1 MRITAGNMHFRELNE
16 QIRACPDAEIEI
28 DGCLGQRYIGSGLA
42 DKTLLVGGIPG
53 NALGAYLDGGTIVT
67 EGNAQDAAGDTMN
80 DGAIIIHGSCGDGA
94 GYAMRG
100 GEIYVRGSAGYRAG
114 VHMKAYGTKQPVL
127 VIGGQAGSFLG
138 EYQAGGTIVVLNLG
152 TENSAPAGR
161 FCGMGMYGGRIYLR
175 GKVLVPDLSDRLVC
189 RPATQ
194 QDMDAVAPALQVFC
208 GLFGLQQAS
217 LYASPFHVLQ
227 PNGANPYRQL
237 YTPL

>member
-1 MRITAGNMHFRELNE
+1 MHFRELNE

-100 GEIYVRGSAGYRAG
+100 GKIYIHGDVGYRAG
-114 VHMKAYGTKQPVL
+114 IHMKAYRGKAAGPRRGRHGGQLPRGVPGGRRDRRARPAQARRDAAHRYFCGTGMHGGKMFLRCAERPEGL
-127 VIGGQAGSFLG
+127 PERIRAAEASAADLTEIGGYLDEFCAAFG
-138 EYQAGGTIVVLNLG
+138 EDRRELLAERFWVLTPGG
-152 TENSAPAGR
+152 E
-161 FCGMGMYGGRIYLR
+161 
-175 GKVLVPDLSDRLVC
+175 
-189 RPATQ
+189 
-194 QDMDAVAPALQVFC
+194 
-208 GLFGLQQAS
+208 
-217 LYASPFHVLQ
+217 
-227 PNGANPYRQL
+227 NPYRRL
-237 YTPL
+237 YTSV